1 MLNEVNSTLS
11 ESGMMPGRGRVP
23 GTFVVGV
30 VGEVGAGLGGGEVGP
45 GSGAWIE
52 AGAGVGGEVGAGSE
66 GGEVGAG
73 SGAWIEAGAGV
84 GARSG
89 AYWIEE
95 GPGVT
100 AGTLGGIE
108 AGDSSSSS
116 SSSTD

>member
-23 GTFVVGV
+23 GTSVVGV

-45 GSGAWIE
+45 
-52 AGAGVGGEVGAGSE
+52 
-66 GGEVGAG
+66 G

-116 SSSTD
+116 SSSSTD